1 MKIITHIEYENK
13 KILTET
19 DVDFL
24 EFEPSNKILRKKGLY
39 YSTLKFQCK
48 FPIDLDRGAVFSFA
62 YGLPYVYTDLLAD
75 LHQAK
80 KFLINNGGEISG

>member
-24 EFEPSNKILRKKGLY
+24 EFENK
-39 YSTLKFQCK
+39 F
-48 FPIDLDRGAVFSFA
+48 
-62 YGLPYVYTDLLAD
+62 LLA
-75 LHQAK
+75 HQAHLK
-80 KFLINNGGEISG
+80 TPNALNGKNK